1 MAEATTKAVI
11 CTNDAWTLY
20 HFRGSLMRALTA
32 RGVEVVAAGPRDRYS
47 TQIEEMGVR
56 FAHIPMSQVGMNPL
70 EEFRTLM
77 QLYRLYRRE
86 RPALVHHYSHKAILY
101 GTLAAR
107 MAGVSS
113 IVNTVNGLGTTLGEA
128 EGMLRLMQPWILQ
141 LMKVALR
148 EPVQLTFQNP
158 ELLDFY
164 IERGLVR
171 PEQSTVI
178 LGSGVDTGK
187 FSPAADAY
195 RPAGSAPVRF
205 LMFSRMMWSKGV
217 EEYCRAAERISH
229 AYKDGIKP
237 EFVLIGGATSD
248 NATGVEPVWLANP
261 GTIPG
266 EWLEAE
272 AAKGHVSWKPHLP
285 DMLPF
290 IHAADVVVLP
300 SYYPEGLPH
309 SLLEAMACGKAIV
322 TTDTPGCRDAVDPG
336 VNGILVRSGNIDDL
350 ERAMTQMAENP
361 AMVRKMGAASRGMVL
376 SRFSDDH
383 VIDQTFG
390 AYAAAGVAV

>member
-1 MAEATTKAVI
+1 MAEATAKAII

-32 RGVEVVAAGPRDRYS
+32 RGFEVVAAGPRDRYS
-47 TQIEEMGVR
+47 KQIEEMGVR
-56 FAHIPMSQVGMNPL
+56 FAHIPMSQVGLNPL
-70 EEFRTLM
+70 EELRTLM
-77 QLYRLYRRE
+77 HLYRLYRRE
-86 RPALVHHYSHKAILY
+86 KPALVHHYSHKAILY

-107 MAGVSS
+107 MAGIPS

-128 EGMLRLMQPWILQ
+128 KGMLRLMQPWILR

-148 EPVQLTFQNP
+148 KPVRLTFQNP
-158 ELLDFY
+158 ELLEFY

-187 FSPAADAY
+187 FAPAADAY

-217 EEYCRAAERISH
+217 EEYCRAAERIAH
-229 AYKDGIKP
+229 AHKDGIKP

-248 NATGVEPVWLANP
+248 NATGVEPAWLANP

-300 SYYPEGLPH
+300 SYYPEGLPR
-309 SLLEAMACGKAIV
+309 SLLEAMACGKAII

-336 VNGILVRSGNIDDL
+336 INGILVKPKDVDDL
-350 ERAMTQMAENP
+350 ARAMMRMIDHPEL
-361 AMVRKMGAASRGMVL
+361 VREMGDASRRIVL

>member
-1 MAEATTKAVI
+1 MAEARSKAVI

-20 HFRGSLMRALTA
+20 HFRGSLMRALVA
-32 RGVEVVAAGPRDRYS
+32 RGVEVIAAGPRDRHS
-47 TQIEEMGVR
+47 ARIEAMGVR
-56 FAHIPMSQVGMNPL
+56 FAHIPMSPAGLNPL
-70 EEFRTLM
+70 EEFRTL
-77 QLYRLYRRE
+77 LHLHRLYSRE
-86 RPALVHHYSHKAILY
+86 KPALVHHYSHKPILY

-107 MAGVSS
+107 MAGVPG
-113 IVNTVNGLGTTLGEA
+113 IINTVNGLGSTLGDA
-128 EGMLRLMQPWILQ
+128 EGLLRLVQPWVLRLMRF
-141 LMKVALR
+141 ALR
-148 EPVQLTFQNP
+148 KPVRLTFQNP
-158 ELLDFY
+158 ELLAFY

-187 FSPAADAY
+187 YSPAADAY

-217 EEYCRAAERISH
+217 EEYCRAAERIAH
-229 AYKDGIKP
+229 AHKDGIKP
-237 EFVLIGGATSD
+237 EFVLIGGATRD
-248 NATGVEPVWLANP
+248 NATSVEPAWLANP

-300 SYYPEGLPH
+300 SYYPEGLPR